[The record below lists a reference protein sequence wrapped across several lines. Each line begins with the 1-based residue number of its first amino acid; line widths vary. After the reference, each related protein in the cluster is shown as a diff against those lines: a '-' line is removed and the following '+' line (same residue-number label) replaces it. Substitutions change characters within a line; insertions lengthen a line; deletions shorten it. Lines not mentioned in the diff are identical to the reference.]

1 MRSSPSATRT
11 WRARFWAPRGRGWWR
26 WWGWRM
32 WTASRRRYCA
42 RLGGATRGRGCAR
55 EVHLPEGD
63 CCGARDHSRRR
74 LSSRRGGD
82 LAGSRAHHAPCGRAA
97 VALPRG
103 CGEHTGNSPVPS
115 PGQCLGMSGHSEQSP
130 KFAKVGPPRA
140 RVESAKVPRR
150 PLMSTSPPNRVSL
163 RQRPREALLLANM
176 NHVHIVDSR
185 FNF

>member
-74 LSSRRGGD
+74 LVLADGG
-82 LAGSRAHHAPCGRAA
+82 ATSRAAARAMRHVVVQPSPFREGAVNIRATVLFLRPDSVWAWPDTVNRAPNLPKWGLPGRGSNLLKSPADP
-97 VALPRG
+97 VCLLLPPESGVTSPETERG
-103 CGEHTGNSPVPS
+103 TFIGEH
-115 PGQCLGMSGHSEQSP
+115 
-130 KFAKVGPPRA
+130 
-140 RVESAKVPRR
+140 ESC
-150 PLMSTSPPNRVSL
+150 S
-163 RQRPREALLLANM
+163 
-176 NHVHIVDSR
+176 
-185 FNF
+185 